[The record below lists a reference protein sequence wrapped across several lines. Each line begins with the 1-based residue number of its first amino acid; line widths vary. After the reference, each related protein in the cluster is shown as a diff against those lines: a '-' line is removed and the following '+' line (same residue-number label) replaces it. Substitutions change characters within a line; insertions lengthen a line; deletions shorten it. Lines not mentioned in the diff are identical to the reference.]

1 MSQAL
6 HTASTGINAGQ
17 SQINVIAHNVAN
29 INTVAYKSANMTF
42 ETLHSHNLSY
52 GSAATKDGGGT
63 NPKQIGL
70 GVKIS
75 GITRNFD
82 TGTFVATGRD
92 LDTMISG
99 TGFFVVQDADKH
111 PYFTRDGVFNID
123 SEGNLVTQN
132 GMKVMGAKSIY
143 SNAGSDKT
151 VKIPKNMLAKVEG
164 DSDISSR
171 KIKDL
176 NNASITSGKV
186 AVDVSHEVEEE
197 YEEEEEY
204 QARIEDEN
212 GDPILDDDG
221 NEQFETRTRTV
232 TKTRTVTETETV
244 YVDIPDGNETVG
256 TIVSNFNSKLSDYD
270 ITFKAE
276 NGQISYEVRGDYT
289 MKFSSDGTTSNFL
302 GETGLGNKTT
312 SNILSEKVTLQD
324 MINYNDKNAISLKTT
339 AIDENGILVATYSD
353 GSILTQYVD
362 EAETLQ
368 WKYTTSE
375 GVTILGSD
383 VNAEGSAI
391 RESNFALELATMV
404 NQEGLISLNNNLW
417 QWGPD
422 VGDIFYGVAGEMA
435 FGSIESG
442 GYEESNVDIAHEL
455 SNMISAQRM
464 IQMNSRVFSTASEV
478 MQQLAYLGQ

>member
-6 HTASTGINAGQ
+6 HTSSTGINVGQ

-29 INTVAYKSANMTF
+29 INTVAYKTANMTF
-42 ETLHSHNLSY
+42 ETLYSNNLSY

-82 TGTFVATGRD
+82 NGTFVSTGRD

-111 PYFTRDGVFNID
+111 QYFTRDGVFNVD
-123 SEGNLVTQN
+123 SAGNLVTQN

-151 VKIPKNMLAKVEG
+151 VKIPKNMLAVVTG
-164 DSDISSR
+164 DPNIASKKISE
-171 KIKDL
+171 L
-176 NNASITSGKV
+176 NNASITQGTVSATVKDSGG
-186 AVDVSHEVEEE
+186 ADVDVSLIV
-197 YEEEEEY
+197 
-204 QARIEDEN
+204 
-212 GDPILDDDG
+212 
-221 NEQFETRTRTV
+221 
-232 TKTRTVTETETV
+232 
-244 YVDIPDGNETVG
+244 PDGNSTVQAL
-256 TIVSNFNSKLSDYD
+256 VDSFNSALSAAGSSASFSVADGVISYTGD
-270 ITFKAE
+270 ITF
-276 NGQISYEVRGDYT
+276 N
-289 MKFSSDGTTSNFL
+289 SSGTTSNFL
-302 GETGLGNKTT
+302 AETGLGT
-312 SNILSEKVTLQD
+312 STSSSILNETVKLED
-324 MINYNDKNAISLKTT
+324 MINYNDKNAISLNSV
-339 AIDENGILVATYSD
+339 AIDENGILIATYND
-353 GSILTQYVD
+353 GSVLTQYVD
-362 EAETLQ
+362 ESQAIQ
-368 WKYTTSE
+368 WKYTTPE
-375 GVTILGSD
+375 GVTITGAD
-383 VNAEGSAI
+383 VTAEGSSIAN
-391 RESNFALELATMV
+391 SNFALELATMV

-417 QWGPD
+417 EWGPD
-422 VGDIFYGVAGEMA
+422 VGEIYYGMAGEMA

-478 MQQLAYLGQ
+478 MQTLAYLGQ

>member
-6 HTASTGINAGQ
+6 HTSSTGINAGQ

-42 ETLHSHNLSY
+42 ETLYSHNLSY
-52 GSAATKDGGGT
+52 GSAATKEGGGT
-63 NPKQIGL
+63 NPKQIGY

-75 GITRNFD
+75 GITRNFN

-99 TGFFVVQDADKH
+99 TGFYVVRDANGH
-111 PYFTRDGVFNID
+111 QYFTRDGIFNID
-123 SEGNLVTQN
+123 SAGNLVTQN

-143 SNAGSDKT
+143 SNAGSDTT

-164 DSDISSR
+164 DPDISSR
-171 KIKDL
+171 KIQDL
-176 NNASITSGKV
+176 NNASITAGKV
-186 AVDVSHEVEEE
+186 AVDVSHE
-197 YEEEEEY
+197 EEEEY
-204 QARIEDEN
+204 QELIVDEN
-212 GDPILDDDG
+212 GNPILDDD
-221 NEQFETRTRTV
+221 NNQQYE
-232 TKTRTVTETETV
+232 TKTRTVTKTETV
-244 YVDIPDGNETVG
+244 YVDIPEGTETVG
-256 TIVSNFNSKLSDYD
+256 AIVSNFNNALNDYG
-270 ITFKAE
+270 ITFSAE
-276 NGQISYEVRGDYT
+276 NGQISYTVAGDYT
-289 MKFSSDGTTSNFL
+289 MKFSSEGTTSNFL
-302 GETGLGNKTT
+302 GETGLGSRTT
-312 SNILSEKVTLQD
+312 SNILSEKVTLLD
-324 MINYNDKNAISLKTT
+324 MINYNDRDAISLKST
-339 AIDENGILVATYSD
+339 AIDENGILVATYND
-353 GSILTQYVD
+353 GSVLTQYVD
-362 EAETLQ
+362 DAETLQ
-368 WKYTTSE
+368 WKYITPE

-383 VNAEGSAI
+383 VTAEGSAI

-422 VGDIFYGVAGEMA
+422 VGDIYYGVAGEMA

-464 IQMNSRVFSTASEV
+464 IQMNSRVFTTASEV

>member
-6 HTASTGINAGQ
+6 HTSSTGINAGQ

-29 INTVAYKSANMTF
+29 INTVAYKAANMTF
-42 ETLHSHNLSY
+42 ETLYSNNLSY

-82 TGTFVATGRD
+82 AGTFVSTGRD

-111 PYFTRDGVFNID
+111 QYYTRDGVFNVD
-123 SEGNLVTQN
+123 SAGNLVTQN

-151 VKIPKNMLAKVEG
+151 VKIPKNMLAKITG
-164 DSDISSR
+164 DPNISSR
-171 KIKDL
+171 KIEDL

-186 AVDVSHEVEEE
+186 SVDITDTS
-197 YEEEEEY
+197 
-204 QARIEDEN
+204 
-212 GDPILDDDG
+212 G
-221 NEQFETRTRTV
+221 NV
-232 TKTRTVTETETV
+232 TNVL
-244 YVDIPDGNETVG
+244 VDIPSGDQTVG
-256 TIVSNFNSKLSDYD
+256 TIVSNFNSALSSYG
-270 ITFKAE
+270 ITFSAA
-276 NGQISYEVRGDYT
+276 NGVISYTNSGSNT

-302 GETGLGNKTT
+302 GETGLGNSTT
-312 SNILSEKVTLQD
+312 SNLLSETVTLQD
-324 MINYNDKNAISLKTT
+324 MVNYNDKNAISLKST
-339 AIDENGILVATYSD
+339 AIDENGILVATYND
-353 GSILTQYVD
+353 GSVLTQFVD
-362 EAETLQ
+362 DAETLQ
-368 WKYTTSE
+368 WKYTTPE
-375 GVTILGSD
+375 GVTITGSD
-383 VNAEGSAI
+383 VTAEGSSI
-391 RESNFALELATMV
+391 KDSNFALELATMV

-417 QWGPD
+417 EWGPD
-422 VGDIFYGVAGEMA
+422 VGDIYYGIAGEMA

-478 MQQLAYLGQ
+478 MQTLAYLGQ